1 MGIRVFMK
9 PAFAALVLI
18 AITPPSWNLASAQE
32 APVPEAPVG
41 HRQPKASD
49 VPKEEPVTPMDKTI
63 DELDQAL
70 NKKLQG
76 KICRGC

>member
-18 AITPPSWNLASAQE
+18 APLGWSGASAQE